1 MVFIKQ
7 LNGLVED
14 KVMFINLLSSIE
26 KKALMSLL
34 VNISKADGNLSD
46 SEIDFLKTYASEN
59 NIEFNIDNKGVP
71 TIEDACCEINSHK
84 GKVVAIQEII
94 KLAIVDGHYDES
106 ERAGAIFI
114 SELLHLPLSK
124 FEEIEA
130 WVLDGE
136 HWVSRGVQL
145 LAEA

>member
-1 MVFIKQ
+1 MDFTKQ
-7 LNGLVED
+7 LNGLKD
-14 KVMFINLLSSIE
+14 KTMFINQLSNTE

-34 VNISKADGNLSD
+34 VDISKADGNLSD
-46 SEIDFLKTYASEN
+46 AEIDFLNAYASEN
-59 NIEFNIDNKGVP
+59 DIELNISNTPSIAE
-71 TIEDACCEINSHK
+71 ACGEINSHK
-84 GKVVAIQEII
+84 GKVVAIQEIV

-106 ERAGAIFI
+106 ERAGAIAI
-114 SELLHLPLSK
+114 SQLLHLPISK

-136 HWVSRGVQL
+136 HWVNRGVQL